1 ACGRLF
7 YTPSS
12 RPHTLTSTQ
21 NSPQTHRRPGTQS
34 KRHHDALRRRK
45 NKISTTASAQC
56 FPRLA
61 RPLHGAILMQLH
73 EHTENAPALTTLIS
87 NRG

>member
-1 ACGRLF
+1 
-7 YTPSS
+7 
-12 RPHTLTSTQ
+12 
-21 NSPQTHRRPGTQS
+21 RPGTQS

-61 RPLHGAILMQLH
+61 RPLHVEVLMRLH
-73 EHTENAPALTTLIS
+73 DISESKLAVMSDAENV
-87 NRG
+87 

>member
-1 ACGRLF
+1 
-7 YTPSS
+7 
-12 RPHTLTSTQ
+12 
-21 NSPQTHRRPGTQS
+21 TQS

-61 RPLHGAILMQLH
+61 RPLHGAVLMQVH
-73 EHTENAPALTTLIS
+73 GHSKSTPALTITDNKS
-87 NRG
+87 NF

>member
-1 ACGRLF
+1 
-7 YTPSS
+7 
-12 RPHTLTSTQ
+12 TQ

-61 RPLHGAILMQLH
+61 RPLRGAVLMQLH
-73 EHTENAPALTTLIS
+73 EHSKSAPALTITD
-87 NRG
+87 NKNGF